1 RPNQTPLG
9 MTADDLANLAE
20 KEGWLVEVRGYTYH
34 HKGVRFV
41 LDTLV
46 QNINDRPYLSDPKKS
61 AAKAAPKKEGDEP
74 TAEPEKPK
82 PAENRVSHVFIYSYE
97 EDKSPEPIPNK
108 VINKSALR
116 DMIQPPKPKEGEP
129 ENQQPLGLG
138 NRSRW
143 QPLGGTGPE

>member
-1 RPNQTPLG
+1 
-9 MTADDLANLAE
+9 
-20 KEGWLVEVRGYTYH
+20 
-34 HKGVRFV
+34 
-41 LDTLV
+41 
-46 QNINDRPYLSDPKKS
+46 
-61 AAKAAPKKEGDEP
+61 
-74 TAEPEKPK
+74 
-82 PAENRVSHVFIYSYE
+82 SHVFIYSYE

-143 QPLGGTGPE
+143 QPLGGTGPEVKGALAAAAAVEDGKGAAAGPEVRTESILVFLGGDPTPSETLRPPGKRDGGGAEADGGDGAAGEKPPQ